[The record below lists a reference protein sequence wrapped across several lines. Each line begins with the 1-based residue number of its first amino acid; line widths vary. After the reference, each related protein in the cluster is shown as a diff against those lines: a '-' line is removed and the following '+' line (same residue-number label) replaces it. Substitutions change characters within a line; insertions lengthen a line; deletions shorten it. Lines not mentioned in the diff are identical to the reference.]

1 MTLVKHPDLAIGAIY
16 DVVTGWVPD
25 DTRYDT

>member
-1 MTLVKHPDLAIGAIY
+1 MLADHPDLATGAIHY
-16 DVVTGWVPD
+16 VVTGRVPD